1 MSLAVCMLH
10 VVDLRDIKHHGVFS
24 ILGELLILATG
35 VVMERADRV
44 RRYIRRRSNIA
55 MRLFFS
61 VKIDPTWAR
70 NPYENGCILT
80 D

>member
-44 RRYIRRRSNIA
+44 RRYIRRRSNIT
-55 MRLFFS
+55 MRLLFFGQNRS
-61 VKIDPTWAR
+61 NIGQ
-70 NPYENGCILT
+70 NPYENGSNAQ
-80 D
+80 